1 MRTIALLLFLPMLI
15 ISGSA
20 YAASISEIQ
29 KRWAIANYEL
39 AGDSQAEAFE
49 ALIADIA
56 QQAETDQ
63 SAELLIWK
71 GIVESSYAG
80 KAGGLDALGL
90 VKSARSALEAALETN
105 PDALD
110 GSAFTSLGALYY
122 QVPPWPIAFGSN
134 KKARRYLEKAI
145 EINPDGIDSNYFYGA
160 FLIEEKEYFAAR
172 QALQKAMQAP
182 TRADRPIADKG
193 RRAEIQALLT
203 DLSARGA

>member
-1 MRTIALLLFLPMLI
+1 M
-15 ISGSA
+15 SG
-20 YAASISEIQ
+20 Q
-29 KRWAIANYEL
+29 PPV
-39 AGDSQAEAFE
+39 
-49 ALIADIA
+49 
-56 QQAETDQ
+56 
-63 SAELLIWK
+63 
-71 GIVESSYAG
+71 GIVAIGAS
-80 KAGGLDALGL
+80 AGGLDALGL

-160 FLIEEKEYFAAR
+160 FLIEEKEYVAAR
-172 QALQKAMQAP
+172 QVLQKAMQAP
-182 TRADRPIADKG
+182 ARADRPIADKG

-203 DLSARGA
+203 DLSTRGV

>member
-1 MRTIALLLFLPMLI
+1 MRIIALLLFLPMLI

-20 YAASISEIQ
+20 YAESINEIQ
-29 KRWAIANYEL
+29 KRWAVANYEL
-39 AGDSQAEAFE
+39 ADAAQAQAFE
-49 ALIADIA
+49 SLIADIA
-56 QQAETDQ
+56 QQAETEQ

-160 FLIEEKEYFAAR
+160 FLIEEKEYVAAR

-182 TRADRPIADKG
+182 ARADRPIADKG

-203 DLSARGA
+203 DLSARGV